1 MEVPRNISENKLNLQ
16 FPSSREEDLKLLDRC
31 KELCF
36 TKVSSKYTKISD
48 FISLTNNIANLV
60 KASEMVRR
68 GEDFEVI
75 RPLLEEWKEWHEKQV
90 LR

>member
-1 MEVPRNISENKLNLQ
+1 MGEACDLPVGKLDLQ
-16 FPSSREEDLKLLDRC
+16 LPSNREEDLKLLDRC

-36 TKVSSKYTKISD
+36 HKVSSKYTKISD

-68 GEDFEVI
+68 GEDFEII
-75 RPLLEEWKEWHEKQV
+75 RPLLEEWREWHDKQV

>member
-1 MEVPRNISENKLNLQ
+1 LMEVSQKSNGKLDLKL
-16 FPSSREEDLKLLDRC
+16 PTSREEDLALIDRC

-36 TKVSSKYTKISD
+36 TKLSSKYCKIES
-48 FISLTNNIANLV
+48 FISLNNCVSNLV

-68 GEDFEVI
+68 GTDFDVVK
-75 RPLLEEWKEWHEKQV
+75 PLLEEWKASQN

>member
-1 MEVPRNISENKLNLQ
+1 MMENCQKIDGKLDLKS
-16 FPSSREEDLKLLDRC
+16 PTPREEDLVLLDRC

-36 TKVSSKYTKISD
+36 TKLSSKYCKIES
-48 FISLTNNIANLV
+48 FISLNNCVSNLV

-68 GEDFEVI
+68 GTDFDVVK
-75 RPLLEEWKEWHEKQV
+75 PLLEEWKASQN